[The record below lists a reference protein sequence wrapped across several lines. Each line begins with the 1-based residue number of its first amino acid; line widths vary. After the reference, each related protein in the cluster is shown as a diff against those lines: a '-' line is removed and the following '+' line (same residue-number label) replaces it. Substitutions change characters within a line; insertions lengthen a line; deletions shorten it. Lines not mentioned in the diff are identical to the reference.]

1 MGLLNRIVALFEPSA
16 ALAHM
21 RWRMGLAAMLLLMM
35 GAWPL
40 ILAFSEPSLGIRFL
54 RINSQ
59 SLEIVATRAD
69 SALKQPLLAPQAI
82 LRTENQ
88 SHMISSQELLE
99 TAGVETFYAK
109 QRAYHAAHEQY
120 WQSLQHTSLQLEA
133 AGSIISL
140 SPSAKQWSELGP
152 RFWIPWCVGLLSLAV
167 ALAVW
172 LFSPNR
178 QIAALYLGAACA
190 FNFIMAAVAISSSR
204 LLTVHPDWW
213 ADMLKLTH
221 LTAYIQNICLCMI
234 LWLFPKP
241 LGHTKSTRLFL
252 SGLIVWA
259 AVWLTIDW
267 LEFVETIAIG
277 FRLPTAATGLIF
289 IALLTCQ
296 WRQAR
301 GHLLHRSQLK
311 WLMLM
316 FGLSYA
322 AVFAAYVYALQPD
335 IQVDASQAYAFVWM
349 AVMYVGIIPL
359 ATRLKMFALEAWW
372 VRVWAWLLGGL
383 LVILLDIGLLWVVH
397 MPSNQALL
405 VAMAL
410 AGWLYFPIRQWLWV
424 RIMSGRQLRVQDYL
438 PQVLRL
444 VTHEHASSNQ
454 PSTLWHE
461 LWETVFEPSV
471 IHPMTQSNHASVQ
484 IQDLGQS
491 LFLPVLGDLPALR
504 LDLAK
509 RGTRLFNSSD
519 VKLAHDLYALV
530 QSAIQSRQAFQ
541 RGAATERQRIAADL
555 HDDLGARL
563 LSLSQSASSAQ
574 SSPNSTSTADMARQA
589 LDDMRLS
596 VRGMTAQP
604 ALAELALADWRG
616 EIMQRLQTAGLQAEW
631 EAAEP
636 PPDLLLGAR
645 LQVQFTRILREAVS
659 NLIRH
664 AHANHCRVEL
674 HISEQDIVLNVHDD
688 GRGLPQALLSRE
700 AGNQGHGLLNIER
713 RAHNLGGRH
722 LFATSPMGGA
732 LISVSIP
739 IRADSQPM
747 PLQ

>member
-1 MGLLNRIVALFEPSA
+1 
-16 ALAHM
+16 
-21 RWRMGLAAMLLLMM
+21 
-35 GAWPL
+35 
-40 ILAFSEPSLGIRFL
+40 
-54 RINSQ
+54 
-59 SLEIVATRAD
+59 
-69 SALKQPLLAPQAI
+69 
-82 LRTENQ
+82 
-88 SHMISSQELLE
+88 
-99 TAGVETFYAK
+99 
-109 QRAYHAAHEQY
+109 
-120 WQSLQHTSLQLEA
+120 
-133 AGSIISL
+133 
-140 SPSAKQWSELGP
+140 
-152 RFWIPWCVGLLSLAV
+152 
-167 ALAVW
+167 
-172 LFSPNR
+172 
-178 QIAALYLGAACA
+178 
-190 FNFIMAAVAISSSR
+190 
-204 LLTVHPDWW
+204 
-213 ADMLKLTH
+213 
-221 LTAYIQNICLCMI
+221 
-234 LWLFPKP
+234 
-241 LGHTKSTRLFL
+241 
-252 SGLIVWA
+252 
-259 AVWLTIDW
+259 
-267 LEFVETIAIG
+267 
-277 FRLPTAATGLIF
+277 
-289 IALLTCQ
+289 
-296 WRQAR
+296 
-301 GHLLHRSQLK
+301 
-311 WLMLM
+311 MLM
-316 FGLSYA
+316 FGLSYT
-322 AVFAAYVYALQPD
+322 AVFAAYVYAIQPD

-349 AVMYVGIIPL
+349 AVMYIGIIPL

-372 VRVWAWLLGGL
+372 VRIWAWLLGGL

-397 MPSNQALL
+397 MPSHQALL
-405 VAMAL
+405 VAMTL

-454 PSTLWHE
+454 PSTHWHE

-519 VKLAHDLYALV
+519 VKLAHDLYSLV

-674 HISEQDIVLNVHDD
+674 HISEQEIALNVHDD

-732 LISVSIP
+732 LISVRIP